1 MPDAGAS
8 RKRQISRCRIPSH
21 LTTAGR
27 LTEALRQIP
36 GAEAGTSGPRICRV
50 RRKCGL
56 DWATLASGFFTHA
69 DLDCGFGRRAVSGSR
84 SRMAVSGD
92 FRKRRGIRFGF
103 MPARDARASV
113 VPGYRNSISSLRNKG
128 FCNLV
133 SCDVEPRCC
142 DQDLHYVT
150 NPSPCLD
157 RAASQRCCERRYYSR
172 SDRRFAD
179 RFGNHFAVE
188 WSPTSL
194 DSVRV
199 DARELENRRTGVP
212 TRPSALQ
219 MELIEKNFTEQ
230 RLMMKF

>member
-1 MPDAGAS
+1 MSRASQMRHGLGNAGL
-8 RKRQISRCRIPSH
+8 RIFSQADSH
-21 LTTAGR
+21 
-27 LTEALRQIP
+27 
-36 GAEAGTSGPRICRV
+36 
-50 RRKCGL
+50 
-56 DWATLASGFFTHA
+56 
-69 DLDCGFGRRAVSGSR
+69 CGFGRRAVSGSC
-84 SRMAVSGD
+84 SLMAVSGD

-113 VPGYRNSISSLRNKG
+113 VPGYRNSISSPRNKG
-128 FCNLV
+128 FYNLV

-150 NPSPCLD
+150 NCSPCLD
-157 RAASQRCCERRYYSR
+157 RAGSQRCCERRYHSR

-188 WSPTSL
+188 WSLASF

-212 TRPSALQ
+212 TRPSARQ
-219 MELIEKNFTEQ
+219 MELIENNFTEQ
-230 RLMMKF
+230 SLR